1 MEWKKNMEKSI
12 SILAEIQ
19 NELKVP
25 KLQMNEFGGYKY
37 RSCGDILEAVK
48 PICAKYGCALI
59 LTDNVEIVGDRFYV
73 IATAK
78 LINQDGAVIGETKA
92 FARETVSRKGMDEA
106 QVTGA
111 SSSYAR
117 KYALSGLFAIDDT
130 RDADTM
136 EAEKTEEENADTMEA
151 EKTEKENADTME
163 AEKTEKENN
172 VSAIA
177 DAINSAKTV
186 DELMKIYNENK
197 NLSKEILPI
206 LKNKKKE
213 LENGKAE

>member
-59 LTDNVEIVGDRFYV
+59 LTDNVEIIGDRFYV

-136 EAEKTEEENADTMEA
+136 EAEKTEN
-151 EKTEKENADTME
+151 
-163 AEKTEKENN
+163 ENN

>member
-25 KLQMNEFGGYKY
+25 KLQMNQFGGYKY

-48 PICAKYGCALI
+48 PICAKYGCVLI

-78 LINQDGAVIGETKA
+78 LINQDGAVIEETKA
-92 FARETVSRKGMDEA
+92 YARETVSRKGMDEA
-106 QVTGA
+106 QITGA
-111 SSSYAR
+111 CSSYAR

-136 EAEKTEEENADTMEA
+136 EAEKTE
-151 EKTEKENADTME
+151 KENNVSAI
-163 AEKTEKENN
+163 N

>member
-1 MEWKKNMEKSI
+1 MEWKKNMEKST

-25 KLQMNEFGGYKY
+25 KLQMNKFGGYKY

-59 LTDNVEIVGDRFYV
+59 LTDNVEIVGDRVYV

-136 EAEKTEEENADTMEA
+136 EAEKTE
-151 EKTEKENADTME
+151 
-163 AEKTEKENN
+163 KENN

>member
-25 KLQMNEFGGYKY
+25 KLQMNKFGGYKY

-92 FARETVSRKGMDEA
+92 FARETDSRKGMDVA

-136 EAEKTEEENADTMEA
+136 EAEKTE
-151 EKTEKENADTME
+151 
-163 AEKTEKENN
+163 KENN
-172 VSAIA
+172 VSAIE

>member
-136 EAEKTEEENADTMEA
+136 EAEKTEN
-151 EKTEKENADTME
+151 
-163 AEKTEKENN
+163 ENN

>member
-12 SILAEIQ
+12 NILAEIQ

-25 KLQMNEFGGYKY
+25 KRQMNEFGGYKY

-59 LTDNVEIVGDRFYV
+59 LTDNVEIIGDRFYV

-136 EAEKTEEENADTMEA
+136 EAEKTEEEN
-151 EKTEKENADTME
+151 
-163 AEKTEKENN
+163 N

>member
-25 KLQMNEFGGYKY
+25 KLQMNKFGGYKY

-136 EAEKTEEENADTMEA
+136 EAEKTE
-151 EKTEKENADTME
+151 
-163 AEKTEKENN
+163 KENN
-172 VSAIA
+172 VYAIA

-197 NLSKEILPI
+197 NLSQEILPI

>member
-59 LTDNVEIVGDRFYV
+59 LTDNVEIIGDRFYV

-92 FARETVSRKGMDEA
+92 FARETVARKKMDEA
-106 QVTGA
+106 QITGA
-111 SSSYAR
+111 SSSYSR

-136 EAEKTEEENADTMEA
+136 EAEKTE
-151 EKTEKENADTME
+151 
-163 AEKTEKENN
+163 KENN

-177 DAINSAKTV
+177 DAINAAKTV

>member
-25 KLQMNEFGGYKY
+25 KLQMNKFGGYKY

-59 LTDNVEIVGDRFYV
+59 LTDNVEIIGDRFYV

-136 EAEKTEEENADTMEA
+136 EAEKTE
-151 EKTEKENADTME
+151 
-163 AEKTEKENN
+163 KENN

-197 NLSKEILPI
+197 NLSTEILPI

>member
-12 SILAEIQ
+12 NILAEIQ

-48 PICAKYGCALI
+48 PIYAKYGCALI

-92 FARETVSRKGMDEA
+92 FARETVSRKKMDDA
-106 QVTGA
+106 QLTGA

-136 EAEKTEEENADTMEA
+136 EAEKTE
-151 EKTEKENADTME
+151 ADTME

-186 DELMKIYNENK
+186 YELMKIYNENK
-197 NLSKEILPI
+197 DLSKEILPI

>member
-12 SILAEIQ
+12 NILAEIQ

-25 KLQMNEFGGYKY
+25 KLQMNKFGGYKY

-59 LTDNVEIVGDRFYV
+59 LTDNVEIIGDRFYV

-136 EAEKTEEENADTMEA
+136 EAEKTEN
-151 EKTEKENADTME
+151 
-163 AEKTEKENN
+163 ENN